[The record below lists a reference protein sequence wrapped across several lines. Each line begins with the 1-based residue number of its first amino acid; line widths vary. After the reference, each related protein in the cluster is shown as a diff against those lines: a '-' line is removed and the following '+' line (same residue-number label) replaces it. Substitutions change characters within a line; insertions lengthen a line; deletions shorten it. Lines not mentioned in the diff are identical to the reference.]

1 MEPEVIEIP
10 PPIFRTSKFLKQK
23 QVSITQTNFLFSQI
37 LAPLFLSITRFY
49 FAHSY
54 MIQDSALKKKK
65 KKLHFQV
72 LIYSFFVSAIDHT
85 EIIIIIFFL
94 LW

>member
-54 MIQDSALKKKK
+54 MIQDSAFKKKK
-65 KKLHFQV
+65 KKNF
-72 LIYSFFVSAIDHT
+72 
-85 EIIIIIFFL
+85 IFKF
-94 LW
+94 